1 MSVPP
6 VPPDSAAPST
16 RPASFVS
23 ADPSDTTS
31 ADRDDERQKLLDQLA
46 HLREEAEALKSFLT
60 DLPDELL
67 ESSPP
72 QGYSTKETLG
82 LLAASDRRVHLA
94 RLRRMV
100 AEDEPR
106 FEPVDEGDL
115 VRESD
120 WTERPVTDVLEE
132 VREAREEVVSF
143 LRELPAEEWERVGRT
158 PEGDL
163 QTVYGLAFEITQ
175 VDLVLLRSLGERMHE
190 ANLTDGEDLPK

>member
-1 MSVPP
+1 MTV
-6 VPPDSAAPST
+6 DSY
-16 RPASFVS
+16 
-23 ADPSDTTS
+23 DTPS
-31 ADRDDERQKLLDQLA
+31 ADRGEERQKLLDQLT
-46 HLREEAEALKSFLT
+46 HLREEAEALKPFLT

-82 LLAASDRRVHLA
+82 LLAASDRRVHLR
-94 RLRRMV
+94 RLRRIV

-106 FEPVDEGDL
+106 FETVDEDAM

-120 WTERPVTDVLEE
+120 WTERPVIDVLEE
-132 VREAREEVVSF
+132 VREARDEVVSF
-143 LRELPAEEWERVGRT
+143 LRELPAEEWERAGRT